1 MSTATELR
9 ALADKAI
16 RRVGHMGEMTELM
29 PEDVRLLQ
37 RAAEELELRPVREE
51 VERIGAAS

>member
-1 MSTATELR
+1 MNTATQLR

-16 RRVGHMGEMTELM
+16 RNVGFFGRMTELT

-37 RAAEELELRPVREE
+37 NAAEELERKAVREE